1 MRNPEDKINPTEVLS
16 LSENKSE
23 PALVK
28 EVSPPAIDEKRPE
41 QESLVFPPALKKK
54 AEQVAEIMG
63 GSFQDYINVILN
75 VPSKSTLDEILDH
88 IFSAPQPNTSTP

>member
-1 MRNPEDKINPTEVLS
+1 MRNPEDKINPTEVLN

-28 EVSPPAIDEKRPE
+28 EVSPSAIDEKRPE